1 MHGCMD
7 AWMHGCMDAWMHGC
21 TDARMHGC
29 MGAWVH
35 RCMHLYSAPYR
46 KRVGALSVVLSQ
58 RVQQGIHI
66 RTEYREIST
75 IQGKDATQD
84 LHRKKKAYSI
94 SNRARYY
101 RFWPLMSA
109 CAPTTVGSKKR
120 MCGVGR
126 RLRYEPTILTRC
138 RWKQQ
143 LCLCS
148 SSAGSPPPC
157 ATPSYAALPRE
168 TRLAHCLL
176 YDDSLTLP
184 CSPSHSSTVS

>member
-1 MHGCMD
+1 MHTFMQC
-7 AWMHGCMDAWMHGC
+7 C
-21 TDARMHGC
+21 TECIQNKSWCFECCTIPKSPTRYTHTNRIPRDFNNSGK
-29 MGAWVH
+29 
-35 RCMHLYSAPYR
+35 RCHTRLAP
-46 KRVGALSVVLSQ
+46 
-58 RVQQGIHI
+58 
-66 RTEYREIST
+66 
-75 IQGKDATQD
+75 
-84 LHRKKKAYSI
+84 KKKAYSI

-120 MCGVGR
+120 MCGDGR

-148 SSAGSPPPC
+148 SSAGSPPPF